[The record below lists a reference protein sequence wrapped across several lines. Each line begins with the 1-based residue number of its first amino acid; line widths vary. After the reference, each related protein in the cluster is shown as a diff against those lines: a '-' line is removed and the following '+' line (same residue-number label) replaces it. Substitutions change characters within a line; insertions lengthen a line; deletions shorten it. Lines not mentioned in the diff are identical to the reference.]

1 MVSAG
6 NVRCPWM
13 DFRLKWNGESYQ
25 ILQMHEHDPVKNE
38 DTFEY
43 SKRGL
48 QLAKKGRQ
56 HG

>member
-13 DFRLKWNGESYQ
+13 DLRLKYNGESYQ

-48 QLAKKGRQ
+48 RLAKKGRQ